1 MVTATTTATT
11 STVPTPATKLRSL
24 ELVNGKVVEFI
35 SNDAIEAD
43 YVPVID
49 VSRMYSSDLSERQAL
64 AKEIGHAARNVGFLT
79 IANHGVD
86 MALAKAVFKQARE
99 FFGQETEKKMQ
110 VYTGLMPNEYI
121 GYHPMHEYNAN
132 DKKYQ
137 DLYEAYNWNF
147 EEDASATEDGSMPPP
162 VSNLWPGDLPEF
174 RKTLA
179 TYQAALV
186 GLARR
191 MTRMFALALQLP
203 ETAFDDY
210 VKTPE
215 ASMRILHYPIQ
226 QASRDDQ
233 NGIGAHTDVEH
244 FTMITQDCDGLEVLR
259 KDGQWVKVRPVADSF
274 VVNIADCFMR
284 QTNDTFVSTVHRV
297 INTGRKA
304 RYSCP
309 FFFGFNRVTVMTPIP
324 SCVSDSNPHKYPVT
338 TAGEYY
344 LWRTKRQKE
353 RGLGARTAKPN

>member
-1 MVTATTTATT
+1 MTNTYWQ
-11 STVPTPATKLRSL
+11 
-24 ELVNGKVVEFI
+24 FI
-35 SNDAIEAD
+35 
-43 YVPVID
+43 
-49 VSRMYSSDLSERQAL
+49 
-64 AKEIGHAARNVGFLT
+64 
-79 IANHGVD
+79 
-86 MALAKAVFKQARE
+86 
-99 FFGQETEKKMQ
+99 
-110 VYTGLMPNEYI
+110 
-121 GYHPMHEYNAN
+121 
-132 DKKYQ
+132 
-137 DLYEAYNWNF
+137 DLYEAYNWNY
-147 EEDASATEDGSMPPP
+147 EENTDPSKEGPTLAHVA
-162 VSNLWPGDLPEF
+162 NLWPKDLPAF
-174 RKTLA
+174 QTTLG

-191 MTRMFALALQLP
+191 MTRLFSLALQLP

-215 ASMRILHYPIQ
+215 ASMRILHYPVQ
-226 QASRDDQ
+226 TASRDDQ

-297 INTGRKA
+297 INTSGKE

-309 FFFGFNRVTVMTPIP
+309 FFFGFNRATVMTPIP
-324 SCVSDSNPHKYPVT
+324 SCVSEANPHKYPVT

-344 LWRTKRQKE
+344 QWRTMRQKE
-353 RGLGARTAKPN
+353 RGLGARTTKTK